1 MFADGWFPF
10 IQLLG
15 GDFEDLAKHYEHKS
29 NLSSG
34 LPLFLGRFDGKRIY
48 SFANR
53 WWNNPV
59 FAGKRKILEAG
70 IEAYLLATESGYIN
84 CLKTLYSEIEGI
96 IRLKYMEE
104 EGSAPSFGDLIEYVK
119 EKAEGKFGTRGSLGF
134 PGVFYRY
141 LKEAVFQSFDIATGQ
156 VDLSRHSVSH
166 GVADRTKYT
175 RSKAIQAILILDQM
189 YFYMA

>member
-1 MFADGWFPF
+1 
-10 IQLLG
+10 
-15 GDFEDLAKHYEHKS
+15 
-29 NLSSG
+29 
-34 LPLFLGRFDGKRIY
+34 
-48 SFANR
+48 
-53 WWNNPV
+53 
-59 FAGKRKILEAG
+59 
-70 IEAYLLATESGYIN
+70 
-84 CLKTLYSEIEGI
+84 
-96 IRLKYMEE
+96 MEE

-134 PGVFYRY
+134 PGI
-141 LKEAVFQSFDIATGQ
+141 FDIATGQ